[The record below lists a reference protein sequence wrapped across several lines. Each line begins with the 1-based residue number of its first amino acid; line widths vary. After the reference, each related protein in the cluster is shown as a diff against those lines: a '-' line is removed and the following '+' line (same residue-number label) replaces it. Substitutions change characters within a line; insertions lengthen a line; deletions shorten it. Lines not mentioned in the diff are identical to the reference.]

1 MQGKTT
7 RFLNATKSEIRVQ
20 EYINHLHKS
29 TLCTIYQQDLP
40 IHYSY
45 SFNNSPL
52 DISMH
57 HNHNNTQQSL
67 GNERASAL
75 AQKLDTYLK
84 YIRLMVLYLT
94 NFTMEML
101 NWVPHCSRYKIANAW
116 PLVKIENRAIKFG
129 EQQRQH
135 TYPLQC
141 VEVRGLLAV
150 RGRLSILLAYLLIG
164 RVVK

>member
-1 MQGKTT
+1 MKNEGK
-7 RFLNATKSEIRVQ
+7 RVQAKHSFLNATKSEIRVQ
-20 EYINHLHKS
+20 EYINHLHQS

-57 HNHNNTQQSL
+57 HRTTTHTTITGQ
-67 GNERASAL
+67 RASAL

-94 NFTMEML
+94 HFSMEML
-101 NWVPHCSRYKIANAW
+101 N
-116 PLVKIENRAIKFG
+116 
-129 EQQRQH
+129 
-135 TYPLQC
+135 
-141 VEVRGLLAV
+141 
-150 RGRLSILLAYLLIG
+150 
-164 RVVK
+164 